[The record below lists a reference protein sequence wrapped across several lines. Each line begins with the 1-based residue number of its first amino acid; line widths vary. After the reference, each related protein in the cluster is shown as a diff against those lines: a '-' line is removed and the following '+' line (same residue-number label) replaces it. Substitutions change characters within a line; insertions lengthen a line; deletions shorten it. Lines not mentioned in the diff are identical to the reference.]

1 MKKLSLSEQTRECA
15 EYILEAPSVVVL
27 SGAGLS
33 TNAGIPDFRGPRG
46 IYRRLDIPEPGK
58 IFERDFFDEDP
69 SLFFRFYRDFL
80 KELLEI
86 SPTYTHFFL
95 AALEQKGKVEGIIT
109 QNIDS
114 LHQKAGSHKVYEI
127 HGGVHQTHCTSCHK
141 EYSLPEATKKI
152 MDEEIPR
159 CFRCNGVL
167 KPDIVFFGESVKNL
181 GFCEKLAEKSDL
193 FFVLG
198 SSLTVIPAAF
208 LPGLCRGKVVVVNQG
223 KFSTPYLEPQKISL
237 LVDADLDFFFQEVHR
252 ELQNRG
258 LSLEIRDNV
267 RSSKNT

>member
-1 MKKLSLSEQTRECA
+1 MEKLSFSQQTRQCA
-15 EYILEAPSVVVL
+15 EYILEAASVVVL

-46 IYRRLDIPEPGK
+46 IYRRLDIPEPKK

-80 KELLEI
+80 KELSDI

-95 AALEQKGKVEGIIT
+95 AALEQKGKVGGIIT

-114 LHQKAGSHKVYEI
+114 LHQKAGSRKVYEI
-127 HGGVHQTHCTSCHK
+127 HGGVHHTHCTSCNK
-141 EYSLPEATKKI
+141 EYSLSEATKKI
-152 MDEEIPR
+152 VHEEIPR
-159 CFRCNGVL
+159 CYQCNGVL

-181 GFCEKLAEKSDL
+181 GLCEKLAEKSDL

-198 SSLTVIPAAF
+198 SSLTVTPAAF
-208 LPGLCRGKVVVVNQG
+208 LPSLCRGKVVVINQG
-223 KFSTPYLEPQKISL
+223 DVSTSYLEPQKISL
-237 LVDADLDFFFQEVHR
+237 LVDAELDSFFREVHR
-252 ELQNRG
+252 ELQIRG
-258 LSLEIRDNV
+258 LSLEIQDNFT
-267 RSSKNT
+267 SPENT